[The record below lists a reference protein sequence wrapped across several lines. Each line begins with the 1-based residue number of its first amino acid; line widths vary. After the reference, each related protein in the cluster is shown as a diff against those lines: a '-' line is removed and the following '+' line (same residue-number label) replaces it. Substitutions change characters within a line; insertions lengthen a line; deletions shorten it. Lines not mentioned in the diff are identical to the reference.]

1 MLRSRSPLAAVF
13 LCALA
18 FFCCVGAAAA
28 SPEAKTI
35 TITYVKHPLNA
46 PLVIAKVLGL
56 YEKAFEPEGFT
67 VRWTDLLT
75 GAAQA
80 QALSEGSVQFAS
92 VIGWDAVLSARAKGD
107 PVRAIAVFARAP
119 RSFCIMSKNPSIKTV
134 ADLKG
139 RTVAGPKGA
148 QLYLLLLMALERA
161 GLTASDV
168 TFVDMQL
175 QPALTTL
182 LSGGVDAAVLAGA
195 GKTRAQSQGARAVA
209 CGDGLTIGLMFT
221 AVNEDFLRANPDLA
235 RRYVSVHAQALAFLK
250 ANPERARA
258 ILAKETG
265 LSPADVERLLPEY
278 DFSPEVTGPDKRYL
292 AEAQDFLLRHGLIP
306 RPADL
311 DGLFWP

>member
-1 MLRSRSPLAAVF
+1 MFHSRSPLLAAL

-18 FFCCVGAAAA
+18 LFCWVGVCAAAE
-28 SPEAKTI
+28 PRTI

-56 YEKAFEPEGFT
+56 YEKEFEPDGIT
-67 VRWTDLLT
+67 VRWADLLT

-80 QALSEGSVQFAS
+80 QALGEGSVQFAS
-92 VIGWDAVLSARAKGD
+92 VIGWDGVLTARAKGV
-107 PVRAIAVFARAP
+107 PLKAIAVFARAP
-119 RSFCIMSKNPSIKTV
+119 RSFCIMSANPAVRTV

-161 GLTASDV
+161 GLSASDV

-175 QPALTTL
+175 AAAQTSL

-195 GKTRAQSQGARAVA
+195 GKIRAGAQGAREVA

-221 AVNEDFLRANPDLA
+221 AVSEDFLRHNPDLA
-235 RRYVSVHAQALAFLK
+235 RRYVAVHEKALAFLA
-250 ANPERARA
+250 ANPDRAKA
-258 ILAKETG
+258 ILAQETG
-265 LSPADVERLLPEY
+265 LSRADVDLLLPEY
-278 DFSPEVTGPDKRYL
+278 DFSPQVTDSDKRYL
-292 AEAQDFLLRHGLIP
+292 AQAQDFLLRQGLIP